1 MKKAIYITVILALL
15 ISIGGAVYI
24 KIISEDKS
32 IYISTGFKDDVIAKV
47 DGEEITRGEVMV
59 LLADAKI
66 EYEEMFGS
74 DIWNEKMGQQQFD
87 DYVIQMI
94 RARITR
100 QKCMDVL
107 AKSRGIVLSAA
118 EEQSVENAA
127 NEYMEQLTKEQARQV
142 NANKQLLMQ
151 MYAEAVLANRVFE
164 DMTLEVD
171 TEISEDAARVISIQ
185 YIRTMDKTTADKAL
199 TRLHEGESFFS
210 LVKENNPYEYEY
222 TLKRG
227 EVESNFEQAAFAL
240 VTGEISPVV
249 ETSMGYYIILCVND
263 YDRVKTA
270 SNKEKIVSDRRLEKF
285 NEVFEQ
291 YEAEKYAEYNE
302 EEWEKLDVKTMPVC
316 NVSFNKVYEKYF
328 K

>member
-1 MKKAIYITVILALL
+1 MKKALNITVLLALL
-15 ISIGGAVYI
+15 LVIGGAVYI
-24 KIISEDKS
+24 KMISEDKS
-32 IYISTGFKDDVIAKV
+32 IYISTGFKDGIIAKA
-47 DGEEITRGEVMV
+47 DGEEITRGEVIV
-59 LLADAKI
+59 LLADAKL

-100 QKCMDVL
+100 QKCMNVL

-118 EEQSVENAA
+118 EEQNVENAA
-127 NEYMEQLTKEQARQV
+127 REYMELLSKEQARQLGV
-142 NANKQLLMQ
+142 NEQLLLQ
-151 MYAEAVLANRVFE
+151 MYTEAVLASRIFD

-171 TEISEDAARVISIQ
+171 TEISEDEARVISIQ
-185 YIRTMDKTTADKAL
+185 YIRTMDRENANKAL
-199 TRLHEGESFFS
+199 QRLQEGESFLT

-222 TLKRG
+222 TLRRG
-227 EVESNFEQAAFAL
+227 ETESSFEQAAFMLA
-240 VTGEISPVV
+240 TGEVSPVV
-249 ETSMGYYIILCVND
+249 ETTMGYYIILCVND

-291 YEAEKYAEYNE
+291 YEATKYAEYNE
-302 EEWEKLDVKTMPVC
+302 AEWERLDVKAMPTC
-316 NVSFNKVYEKYF
+316 DASFNKIFEKYF